1 MHHTKIISNDHST
14 KVKRIKSNKFANQ
27 CHNRQLELHNKMKSN
42 SSTKQTNQHAM
53 KKNSSTKK
61 TYVKTMKT
69 NSSALRINLSV
80 MNSNSLAT
88 TANSSTMKTNNSE
101 SDLVLDLSMKS
112 RSSDNLSVASERHV
126 TFRHLIER
134 QIKMREN
141 MNDVTKAQIRE
152 NMNDVTKTQIRE
164 NMNDVTKT
172 KTVSS
177 QMDYEEA
184 MINGF
189 VPEFNHISSRS
200 HESGMPFSMPTMKQ
214 FDTLGSYPDL
224 KNQIRS
230 DGKQFGTRANRD
242 KLKAL
247 KMGITFSMSE
257 IIHLPFEQFNVLLS
271 RGDLSEAQ
279 IQLCRDIR
287 KRGRNKE
294 AARICRNRKLELISN
309 LEDELTRT
317 RQYKSQLMD
326 ENHKLNMLT
335 HQWSE
340 ELRKL
345 EEDVISGLCID
356 SLGMDP
362 HQFTLQMTRDGLTFT
377 LAKKHSE

>member
-1 MHHTKIISNDHST
+1 
-14 KVKRIKSNKFANQ
+14 
-27 CHNRQLELHNKMKSN
+27 
-42 SSTKQTNQHAM
+42 
-53 KKNSSTKK
+53 
-61 TYVKTMKT
+61 
-69 NSSALRINLSV
+69 
-80 MNSNSLAT
+80 MNSNSSAT
-88 TANSSTMKTNNSE
+88 TANSSTMKSNN

-112 RSSDNLSVASERHV
+112 RSSDHMIVASERHV
-126 TFRHLIER
+126 TIRHLIER
-134 QIKMREN
+134 QIKMGEN

-152 NMNDVTKTQIRE
+152 NVNDVTKTKMRENLNDVTKTKIREYMNDVTKTRRRE
-164 NMNDVTKT
+164 NTNDVIKT
-172 KTVSS
+172 ETVSS
-177 QMDYEEA
+177 QMDHEAA

-189 VPEFNHISSRS
+189 VPEVNHNSSRS
-200 HESGMPFSMPTMKQ
+200 HESGMPFSMPPMKN
-214 FDTLGSYPDL
+214 FDTLRSYQDS

-230 DGKQFGTRANRD
+230 DGKQFSTRTNRD

-247 KMGITFSMSE
+247 KMGITFSTSE

-271 RGDLSEAQ
+271 RGDLSDAQ

-287 KRGRNKE
+287 KRGRNKQ

-317 RQYKSQLMD
+317 RLYKGQLMA
-326 ENHKLNMLT
+326 ENQRLNVLT

-345 EEDVISGLCID
+345 EEDVIEGLCID